1 MKKRYLLFIIF
12 ICLNT
17 YPSEVS
23 YDDIVSHT
31 LSQATSLKY
40 KQTEKE
46 IEDAN
51 LELLYSKLY
60 PQLSLIYSI
69 DDYESLD
76 KQRQSISVGDKLVNS
91 SVKYK
96 NSLGLNL
103 YYELYDFGAK
113 DEQIKAQKKEI
124 NIKKFE
130 QCSQELKI
138 KEEILKY
145 YANALNAK
153 YDKDYLAQSRS
164 LVKQIYEYKKR
175 LLNSGNIS
183 LVEVSNE
190 SMRLIDFE
198 NKIEEAN
205 KEYQTNI
212 LFLNHISYNYVN
224 LQNSSL
230 LPLTLK
236 NGYKKENI
244 FYEDSYLAEQYK
256 QKILQKEYEK
266 NSFLMTNLPQIGLS
280 TNYYLYGADD
290 DSFKISTD
298 DIRRNSYSIGISVR
312 LILFEG
318 FKYFHQMDKYNLE
331 MRKISLED
339 AMAKEDF
346 EKEVET
352 SQKNVEQLSRLI
364 DVNNKNLFESKEMLS
379 VKTRLNDSG
388 EIDTISKIQTNID
401 LLDKEL
407 ALKHKEISLASEQI
421 KLNIRKSVCE

>member
-1 MKKRYLLFIIF
+1 MRKRYLLSILV
-12 ICLNT
+12 CLNA
-17 YPSEVS
+17 YSLELS

-31 LSQATSLKY
+31 LSQSTSLKY

-51 LELLYSKLY
+51 LELLYAKLY

-124 NIKKFE
+124 TIKKSE

-145 YANALNAK
+145 YTNALNAK
-153 YDKDYLAQSRS
+153 YDKDYLSQSRS
-164 LVKQIYEYKKR
+164 LVKQVYEYKKR
-175 LLNSGNIS
+175 LLNSGNVS

-205 KEYQTNI
+205 KEYQTNM
-212 LFLNHISYNYVN
+212 LFLSHISYNLVN

-230 LPLTLK
+230 LPLSLK

-256 QKILQKEYEK
+256 QKILQKEHEK
-266 NSFLMTNLPQIGLS
+266 SSFFMSNLPQIGLS
-280 TNYYLYGADD
+280 TNYYLYGADA
-290 DSFKISTD
+290 DSFKISTE
-298 DIRRNSYSIGISVR
+298 DIRRNSYSVGISVR
-312 LILFEG
+312 WVLFEG

-339 AMAKEDF
+339 SMAKEDF
-346 EKEVET
+346 EKDVET
-352 SQKNVEQLSRLI
+352 SQKNVEQLSLLI
-364 DVNNKNLFESKEMLS
+364 EVNNKNLFESKEMLS

-388 EIDTISKIQTNID
+388 EIDAISKIQSNLD

-407 ALKHKEISLASEQI
+407 ALKHKETSLAAEQI